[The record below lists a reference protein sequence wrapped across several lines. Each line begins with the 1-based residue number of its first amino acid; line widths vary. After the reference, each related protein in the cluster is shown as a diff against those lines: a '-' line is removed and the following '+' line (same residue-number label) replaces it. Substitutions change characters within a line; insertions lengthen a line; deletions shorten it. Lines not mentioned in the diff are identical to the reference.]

1 MSRPPTRTRGSSTS
15 GRGRG
20 SRRASARG
28 AAAAAAAPPPE
39 PPEAEEEPEEEEPEE
54 PPPFRARDRREA
66 AEDGGVAELIVGVE
80 RMRVL
85 PTFNVSNISLPW
97 RMATTG
103 FVEGARWC
111 YVDFWTLSM
120 SDMFM
125 KLSLNNEGTALNVRW
140 GVLRPFVTADRILQ
154 EFGLTSERDPRV
166 AAYNDTTEQILAAYP
181 GDQVIYSDPQVVQL
195 PFAVEA
201 SFQDSLIWGDGDVL
215 LRNEFFAGRRP
226 VPVQLMPFLR
236 VEMRSQVKAAA
247 KKSRGGNVIIQSAL
261 DWATPPPPSFLPGHN
276 PHMGPSPSPGANQ
289 FGGNS
294 FGHGLTYADME
305 QATGASPEQA
315 KAAAEEM
322 REATERAKALKRLR
336 RSLSNEDCKP
346 AAKKPDNSTTVTPGR
361 DDMVESASWS
371 EEE

>member
-1 MSRPPTRTRGSSTS
+1 M
-15 GRGRG
+15 
-20 SRRASARG
+20 
-28 AAAAAAAPPPE
+28 
-39 PPEAEEEPEEEEPEE
+39 
-54 PPPFRARDRREA
+54 
-66 AEDGGVAELIVGVE
+66 
-80 RMRVL
+80 L

-247 KKSRGGNVIIQSAL
+247 KKSRGGTSSPRAPVTGPRRLLRLLEEGPFRPGTIRTRGPRL
-261 DWATPPPPSFLPGHN
+261 LRGPTHLGATP
-276 PHMGPSPSPGANQ
+276 SPTTLLG
-289 FGGNS
+289 
-294 FGHGLTYADME
+294 
-305 QATGASPEQA
+305 TG
-315 KAAAEEM
+315 
-322 REATERAKALKRLR
+322 
-336 RSLSNEDCKP
+336 
-346 AAKKPDNSTTVTPGR
+346 
-361 DDMVESASWS
+361 
-371 EEE
+371 